1 MIVLGYKSNADFAQ
15 AGSVIRKHTNMDAK
29 TVGSLISRIQAGEGV
44 RLPDDFV
51 LREDLEDLNFLV
63 K

>member
-1 MIVLGYKSNADFAQ
+1 MVVIGYKANANFLQASN
-15 AGSVIRKHTNMDAK
+15 VIRKHTNMDAK
-29 TVGSLISRIQAGEGV
+29 TAGLLVSRIREGEGV
-44 RLPDDFV
+44 NLPDDFV